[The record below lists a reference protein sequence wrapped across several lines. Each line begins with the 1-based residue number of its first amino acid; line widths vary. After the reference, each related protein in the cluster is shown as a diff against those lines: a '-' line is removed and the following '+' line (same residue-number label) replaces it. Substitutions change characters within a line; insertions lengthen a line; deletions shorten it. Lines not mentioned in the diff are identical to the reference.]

1 MKFVA
6 VTACP
11 TGIAH
16 THMAAEAL
24 RHEAML
30 GGHEIVIETQGS
42 EGPGG
47 VLDPDDIAAA
57 DAVIVAAD
65 IHVDGRRF
73 AGKPLV
79 ATSTAHAIRRTS
91 EVIDRAVAAAETG
104 DTAPAPAAEAAEP
117 AAPEA
122 APPEAPAEEAAPA
135 QAGGPRRFVA
145 ITSCPTGIAHT
156 FMAAEGLRKAAED

>member
-1 MKFVA
+1 ATEGDAMRFVA

-42 EGPGG
+42 EGPSG
-47 VLDPDDIAAA
+47 VLTDEDIARA

-65 IHVDGRRF
+65 IHVDASRF
-73 AGKPLV
+73 GDKPLV
-79 ATSTAHAIRRTS
+79 ATSTANAIRRTS
-91 EVIDRAVAAAETG
+91 EV
-104 DTAPAPAAEAAEP
+104 
-117 AAPEA
+117 
-122 APPEAPAEEAAPA
+122 
-135 QAGGPRRFVA
+135 
-145 ITSCPTGIAHT
+145 
-156 FMAAEGLRKAAED
+156 L

>member
-30 GGHEIVIETQGS
+30 GGHEIVVETQGS

-47 VLDPDDIAAA
+47 VLDPADIA
-57 DAVIVAAD
+57 
-65 IHVDGRRF
+65 VDPTRF

-79 ATSTAHAIRRTS
+79 ATSTANAIRRTS
-91 EVIDRAVAAAETG
+91 EVIDRAVAAAEG
-104 DTAPAPAAEAAEP
+104 GEVPAPAPA
-117 AAPEA
+117 
-122 APPEAPAEEAAPA
+122 
-135 QAGGPRRFVA
+135 
-145 ITSCPTGIAHT
+145 
-156 FMAAEGLRKAAED
+156 